1 MGKIIDGVIKLV
13 VAGFLGLLLVG
24 FLLDFGEK
32 QSAEEI
38 QGEYLLTGNALYN
51 IKFIVK
57 SDKTVRE
64 KQLLK
69 NGESISPWIPGYWE
83 TNSGIVDGKTIY
95 IIRCKNN
102 DVFYWD
108 LEDNY
113 ATESS
118 DDMMS
123 KVPGYKITKVK

>member
-24 FLLDFGEK
+24 FLLDYSEK
-32 QSAEEI
+32 QNAEKI

-57 SDKTVRE
+57 SDKTVRA
-64 KQLLK
+64 KKLLK
-69 NGESISPWIPGYWE
+69 NGESISPWIPGHWE
-83 TNSGIVDGKTIY
+83 VYPATVDDHTIY
-95 IIRCKNN
+95 EIRCDN
-102 DVFYWD
+102 DWFYWD
-108 LEDNY
+108 LEANY
-113 ATESS
+113 ATETL
-118 DDMMS
+118 DDMES

>member
-24 FLLDFGEK
+24 FLMDFGEK
-32 QSAEEI
+32 QNAEEI

-57 SDKTVRE
+57 ADKTVRA

-83 TNSGIVDGKTIY
+83 VYPGTTADGHTIY
-95 IIRCKNN
+95 EIRCDN
-102 DVFYWD
+102 DWYYWD
-108 LEDNY
+108 LEANY
-113 ATESS
+113 ATETLE
-118 DDMMS
+118 DMKS
-123 KVPGYKITKVK
+123 KVPMYKIKKVK